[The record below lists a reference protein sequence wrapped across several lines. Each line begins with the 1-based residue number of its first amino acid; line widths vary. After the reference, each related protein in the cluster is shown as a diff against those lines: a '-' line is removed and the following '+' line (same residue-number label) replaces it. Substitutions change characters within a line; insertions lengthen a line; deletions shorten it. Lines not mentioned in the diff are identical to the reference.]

1 MAVIFIRTVIIYA
14 VLFAVFRLMGK
25 RQIGELQPSELVST
39 LILSQIASQPIASQS
54 IPLSYGIVPVVAVV
68 CLEVIASYLT
78 TRVPGLKRIF
88 VGRPSILID
97 RGKIDRAELLRQRV
111 TVEEL
116 MSELRSNGIADPGDV
131 YYAVMEESGSISVL
145 LRAAASPPSR
155 EDLGVAA
162 RERGIARLVISD
174 GVINREN
181 LAALG
186 KNERWLM
193 KRLGEEGLTANEV
206 FVMTCDEVSNV
217 RIVKKR
223 RKGGEK

>member
-14 VLFAVFRLMGK
+14 VLFAVLRLMGK

-78 TRVPGLKRIF
+78 TRVPALKRIF

-97 RGKIDRAELLRQRV
+97 RGRIDQAELLRQRV

-116 MSELRSNGIADPGDV
+116 MSELRSNGVADPGDV

-145 LRAAASPPSR
+145 LKAPASPPAR
-155 EDLGVAA
+155 QDLGVEAD
-162 RERGIARLVISD
+162 ERGMARLVISD

-193 KRLGEEGLTANEV
+193 KRLGEAELTAADV
-206 FVMTCDEVSNV
+206 FVMTCDEKSNV

-223 RKGGEK
+223 GKGGGS